1 MKSLIIFMPVLM
13 LASCTTYQE
22 GFDCA
27 AVPGVGCKSITQV
40 DRLIDQGKLGNDED
54 TLDEKERFSQR
65 KLSQEYE
72 SFDPSLKRQ
81 GVQVWLAPY
90 EDENGTWHDSQTLF
104 VPLKKS

>member
-1 MKSLIIFMPVLM
+1 M
-13 LASCTTYQE
+13 LTGCTTYQE

-54 TLDEKERFSQR
+54 TLGEKANTLQDV
-65 KLSQEYE
+65 KP
-72 SFDPSLKRQ
+72 FDSSLKRQ

-104 VPLKKS
+104 VPLKME

>member
-1 MKSLIIFMPVLM
+1 MKPLIILMPVLM
-13 LASCTTYQE
+13 LTACTTYQE

-40 DRLIDQGKLGNDED
+40 DRLIDQGKLGNEEES
-54 TLDEKERFSQR
+54 LEEKVSQPET
-65 KLSQEYE
+65 SQKREP
-72 SFDPSLKRQ
+72 FDPSLKRQ

-90 EDENGTWHDSQTLF
+90 EDDNGTWHDSQMLF

>member
-1 MKSLIIFMPVLM
+1 MKKLIFLMPVLM
-13 LASCTTYQE
+13 LASCSTYQE

-40 DRLIDQGKLGNDED
+40 DRLIDQGKIGVDEASLEASKI
-54 TLDEKERFSQR
+54 TPQALNHSESQAYSKSTSNR
-65 KLSQEYE
+65 
-72 SFDPSLKRQ
+72 

-104 VPLKKS
+104 VPLEKN

>member
-1 MKSLIIFMPVLM
+1 MKPLVFLIPLIM
-13 LASCTTYQE
+13 LTACTTYQE

-54 TLDEKERFSQR
+54 
-65 KLSQEYE
+65 
-72 SFDPSLKRQ
+72 SFDQEEKVSQPTTSQGREPFAPSLKRQ

-104 VPLKKS
+104 VPLKKD